1 LITEVQRVA
10 EVLLTRYGHVHRND
24 AYAWPYAS
32 QRVLD
37 CVLSLNRQ
45 YNAVVRPRVERFAA
59 RRADIQS
66 LKELLSLMRQYPS
79 PHAFCVAE
87 LEYNDARRAKTL
99 IGVVD
104 YLLDAQVDHP
114 GADECERL
122 THWASWCRPGDH
134 LTVGVQGFGLAGFQY
149 LRMLFGAQ
157 TVKPDVH
164 IINFVSELL
173 ERPLTPVQALNIM
186 ERAAA
191 LVHLPLREVDAEI
204 WRERAAP

>member
-1 LITEVQRVA
+1 MTDVQRVA
-10 EVLLTRYGHVHRND
+10 EVLLARYGHVHPNA
-24 AYAWPYAS
+24 AYAWPHAS

-37 CVLSLNRQ
+37 CVLSLNRR

-59 RRADIQS
+59 RRSEIQTLTELQS
-66 LKELLSLMRQYPS
+66 LVRLYPS

-87 LEYNDARRAKTL
+87 LEYNDARRAETL

-104 YLLDAQVDHP
+104 YLLDAQVEHP
-114 GADECERL
+114 GEDESERL
-122 THWASWCRPGDH
+122 TQWASWCRPGDH
-134 LTVGVQGFGLAGFQY
+134 LAVGVQGFGLAGFQY

-173 ERPLTPVQALNIM
+173 GRPLTPVQALNIM